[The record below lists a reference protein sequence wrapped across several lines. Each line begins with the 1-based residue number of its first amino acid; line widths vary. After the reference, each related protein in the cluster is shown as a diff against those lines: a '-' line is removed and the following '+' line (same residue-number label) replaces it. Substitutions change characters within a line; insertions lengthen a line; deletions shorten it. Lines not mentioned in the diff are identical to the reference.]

1 MPQRNKRQYIK
12 PGTGTKF
19 RLVNRS
25 IRDLGGYEVGAG
37 GNVLA
42 PIDEDYDDLEF
53 DDIKELEREHGVNFD
68 DDYNYLQHMKERS
81 AEATCWV
88 SADNKSVISFA
99 PSRASRSSRFSRMS
113 RVSKA
118 ASQISQSNPKFFE
131 SEAELPQGYFQEL
144 QADQDAMPLDWDPEI
159 AAQLDGLD
167 GEIIENPPEEGADGD
182 DGEYDDFDNIVQMA
196 NEGASDEEA
205 EMDQFDRNFGTGER
219 IGDTDHSFVMDRF
232 LGDDADMEAVH
243 QYRDMD
249 DRSIEAEDDRM
260 STGSERKTRFTSYS
274 MTSSIM
280 RRSEKLVNLDDQFEE
295 LFLGKYDDDKVGDL
309 QHENLDDNE
318 IELDSQLLQ
327 NAIETDY
334 ANFVPEQQTVMDT
347 LKGDKELKKS
357 ALEFVENYNSDED
370 DADVQIVE
378 VKEKPKWD
386 CETIISTYSNLY
398 NRPKVLDDGF
408 STKSGAIS
416 LKKLQK
422 GPKTV
427 RTSSE
432 LKKMEQEY
440 QEERGELKLK
450 VQKREKGE
458 TKEEKK
464 ARKQAVK
471 AAKRDRRIEKKET
484 RAAFAQEFANEARRE
499 VTQNTVRLN

>member
-1 MPQRNKRQYIK
+1 MPQRNKRHYIK

-42 PIDEDYDDLEF
+42 PIDEDLDYDDLDF
-53 DDIKELEREHGVNFD
+53 DEIKELEREHGVD
-68 DDYNYLQHMKERS
+68 YKDDYNYLQHMKERS

-88 SADNKSVISFA
+88 TADNKSVISFA
-99 PSRASRSSRFSRMS
+99 PSRASRSSRMSRMS
-113 RVSKA
+113 RVSRA

-131 SEAELPQGYFQEL
+131 GEAGELPQGYFQEL
-144 QADQDAMPLDWDPEI
+144 AADQDAMPLDWDPEI

-167 GEIIENPPEEGADGD
+167 GEIVENPPEEDED
-182 DGEYDDFDNIVQMA
+182 YDDFDNIVAMA
-196 NEGASDEEA
+196 NEGA
-205 EMDQFDRNFGTGER
+205 G
-219 IGDTDHSFVMDRF
+219 
-232 LGDDADMEAVH
+232 
-243 QYRDMD
+243 
-249 DRSIEAEDDRM
+249 DDRM

-295 LFLGKYDDDKVGDL
+295 LFLGAYDEDKVGDL
-309 QHENLDDNE
+309 QHQNLDENE
-318 IELDSQLLQ
+318 IQLDSALLQ

-334 ANFVPEQQTVMDT
+334 AQFVPDQQTVMDT
-347 LKGDKELKKS
+347 LKGDKELKKM
-357 ALEFVENYNSDED
+357 ALDYVENYNSDED
-370 DADVQIVE
+370 DNDVEIVE

-408 STKSGAIS
+408 STKSGAINV
-416 LKKLQK
+416 KKLQG
-422 GPKTV
+422 GPKCV

-440 QEERGELKLK
+440 QEERGEMKLR
-450 VQKREKGE
+450 VQKREKTE
-458 TKEEKK
+458 SKEQKK
-464 ARKQAVK
+464 ARKAAVK

-484 RAAFAQEFANEARRE
+484 RAAFAAEFASETRRE
-499 VTQNTVRLN
+499 QSNTIRLN